1 MIEYF
6 GKQKK
11 IWKIHF
17 RNIDKPL
24 PHFVETFVDNGF
36 TNMYTIMKALKKVN
50 YDGVLFP
57 DHVPRMSIGEQADW
71 AFSVG
76 YIKALRDRVEAE
88 AG

>member
-1 MIEYF
+1 
-6 GKQKK
+6 
-11 IWKIHF
+11 
-17 RNIDKPL
+17 L
-24 PHFVETFVDNGF
+24 
-36 TNMYTIMKALKKVN
+36 MKALKKVN

-88 AG
+88 AGNLS